1 MAIFAALV
9 CAADMTAAA
18 ERIKAAFNA
27 AFYKGDGLY
36 GEGRLT
42 ELAARVFFD

>member
-1 MAIFAALV
+1 
-9 CAADMTAAA
+9 MTSTSSRDVPAA
-18 ERIKAAFNA
+18 ERIKDAFNK

-42 ELAARVFFD
+42 ELAACVFFD